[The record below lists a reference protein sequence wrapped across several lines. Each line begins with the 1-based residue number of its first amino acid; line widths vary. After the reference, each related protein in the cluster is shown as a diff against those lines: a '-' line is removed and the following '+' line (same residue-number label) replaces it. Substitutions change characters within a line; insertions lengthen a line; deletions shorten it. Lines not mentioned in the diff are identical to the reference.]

1 MPASQP
7 VDQTDLKQVRGIG
20 RKVEA
25 RLKAAGVTD
34 LGLLARTPVNEV
46 AAILTGLP
54 GKFDAGRIARE
65 SWLAQAGELAARSAG
80 EPEAVDAVA
89 PVRHNFTVEVRV
101 DLAGRQI
108 GSARIV
114 HVQTSDEESWHGWKP
129 GRLVA
134 FIEERAGNRP
144 AEPAAPGR
152 AAAGPDAEPAVP
164 DGSGGAAPTLRV
176 FAIVPGS
183 GPDIS
188 MNGPIR
194 ALLTF
199 DPAAVRPDLAGRDAQ
214 VRTEVFVG
222 RRPPA
227 GSILIGSGLVPVR
240 GDTQVRLEIPCR
252 LPVMSRPADLFATVR
267 VMAAGDPGRRPSRG
281 LAGAS
286 LEISA

>member
-1 MPASQP
+1 
-7 VDQTDLKQVRGIG
+7 
-20 RKVEA
+20 VEA
-25 RLKAAGVTD
+25 RLKAAGIDD
-34 LGLLARTPVNEV
+34 LGHLARTPVNEV
-46 AAILTGLP
+46 AAILTGLA

-65 SWLAQAGELAARSAG
+65 DWLAQAGALAARSVG
-80 EPEAVDAVA
+80 ETEAADAVA

-114 HVQTSDEESWHGWKP
+114 HVQTRDEESWHGWNP
-129 GRLVA
+129 DRLVA

-144 AEPAAPGR
+144 AVLPPRGE
-152 AAAGPDAEPAVP
+152 AAARPDAEPAAP
-164 DGSGGAAPTLRV
+164 DGPGSGGPGGAAPTLRV

-199 DPAAVRPDLAGRDAQ
+199 DPAAVRRDLAGREAQ
-214 VRTEVFVG
+214 VKTEVFVG

-240 GDTQVRLEIPCR
+240 EDTQVRLEIPCR

-267 VMAAGDPGRRPSRG
+267 VMAAGAPGRRPSRG

-286 LEISA
+286 LEIST